1 MRIIRK
7 LRLDVSEISSHSW
20 FRSQNKSKKCPHCCL
35 DQDET
40 LAHFFLICPAFSKQ
54 RAQFHDNVVPILNDL
69 SLPYSVSSF
78 LGFDQRLKSKHFSKS
93 QCSNRRRLY
102 KTTCDFLQSTGRF
115 KFVWFVLPPILHS
128 WYFCIFHWVMYHFSL
143 PSCIWDFVYI
153 WLTLWILIF
162 FFYGYFFSI
171 MRELF
176 SDATK
181 NLAFFAIS

>member
-1 MRIIRK
+1 MSTLLSRSGGNFSSFIF
-7 LRLDVSEISSHSW
+7 DISW
-20 FRSQNKSKKCPHCCL
+20 
-35 DQDET
+35 
-40 LAHFFLICPAFSKQ
+40 FSKQ
-54 RAQFHDNVVPILNDL
+54 RTQFHDNVVPILNDL

-153 WLTLWILIF
+153 WLTLWILY
-162 FFYGYFFSI
+162 FFYGYFFNPASQASLLFTYVYLGFCLRLTDFISI
-171 MRELF
+171 SFLQYFFFKCIFF
-176 SDATK
+176 S
-181 NLAFFAIS
+181 